1 MTTFRDL
8 PALGAAINRESYE
21 WLTDNLPWLAD
32 ALRSEVSS
40 GATPAQVRQFVM
52 RQTQRP
58 ALALRLEQAAAYLA
72 AQKVAQ

>member
-32 ALRSEVSS
+32 AP
-40 GATPAQVRQFVM
+40 TPLLSV
-52 RQTQRP
+52 T
-58 ALALRLEQAAAYLA
+58 E
-72 AQKVAQ
+72 

>member
-40 GATPAQVRQFVM
+40 GATPA
-52 RQTQRP
+52 
-58 ALALRLEQAAAYLA
+58 LSLIHI
-72 AQKVAQ
+72 